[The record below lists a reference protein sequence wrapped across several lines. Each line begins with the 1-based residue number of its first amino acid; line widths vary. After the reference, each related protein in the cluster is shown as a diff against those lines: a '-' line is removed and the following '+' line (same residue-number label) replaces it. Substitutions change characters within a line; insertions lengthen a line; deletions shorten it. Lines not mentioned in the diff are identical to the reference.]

1 MTLEEIALI
10 ITAIAIPV
18 ALLVLFYSMRI
29 RKREEPAE
37 IGLRSGAAERWRH
50 RSKHSVSSERVKV
63 ASEELRTLKLERE
76 ILSDAIRSLYEAHVE
91 ERITLEE
98 REQLAEGYKER
109 MRKVKDALTEN
120 ESVVALHEL
129 ESMQED
135 LAKLFDD
142 RFGEL
147 NSKIETLRTEIGL
160 QTEEIPLTTLPQ
172 IQEDTQITSSKEKP
186 QKKKARKQPQKPRKT
201 AAEERIEKIRAEVE
215 RVLDRLE
222 QMEIET

>member
-1 MTLEEIALI
+1 
-10 ITAIAIPV
+10 
-18 ALLVLFYSMRI
+18 
-29 RKREEPAE
+29 
-37 IGLRSGAAERWRH
+37 
-50 RSKHSVSSERVKV
+50 
-63 ASEELRTLKLERE
+63 
-76 ILSDAIRSLYEAHVE
+76 
-91 ERITLEE
+91 
-98 REQLAEGYKER
+98 

-147 NSKIETLRTEIGL
+147 NLKIETLRTEIGL

-186 QKKKARKQPQKPRKT
+186 QKKKDPIACF
-201 AAEERIEKIRAEVE
+201 
-215 RVLDRLE
+215 
-222 QMEIET
+222 